1 MLKKQVSDN
10 QKTGAGASAPVCREE
25 KKLKLELDGE
35 KSARAIFLIAAVFS
49 VIAVFS
55 IVIYLLVA
63 SIPAFRDIGLF
74 DFLFKSLWLPK
85 HYFDYGR
92 PASDSFGILPT
103 IVSSIVVTLGA
114 IVVGGLLGIC
124 TAVFMVYYCPK
135 KLKGAYNQV
144 INLLSGI
151 PSVIYGFFGLVVI
164 VPMLQGMFGVPVGRG
179 VLAAV
184 LVLSIMIM
192 PTIASLSKNALEA
205 VPAEYYE
212 GALAL
217 GNTKAQAIFKV
228 CVPAAK
234 RGILSALIL
243 GVGRAVGETI
253 AVSMVVGNTSNNFPT
268 DLFMPVR
275 TMTTHIVTE
284 MGYSSGVQRD
294 GLIATGFILLLFV
307 LILNL
312 VLTIVK
318 REKTGGG
325 SLFGRHKEVRRE
337 EGTVRMEGGSSAAE
351 FHRCGIVQ
359 EVLKYACMV
368 FAVFVIVALAA
379 MVAFIVV
386 MGVPNLTAEFLFTAG
401 SSTNITILPML
412 VSTLLIIVMTLV
424 IALPIGIAAAIYLN
438 EYSKKGSKLV
448 KFIRLF
454 IDTLAGIPSI
464 VFGLFGMI
472 FFAKICGGRNL
483 MAGSLT
489 MVLIVLPTIVRSTEE
504 SLREVPDAMREGSLA
519 LGASKVR
526 TIFKIVLP
534 SALSGI
540 VTSVILSIGRIVGES
555 AALIYTAGAVAEM
568 PKELYASP
576 GMTFAVAM
584 YRLTQTGRPGDME
597 KAYATAVV
605 LLVIVVALNLL
616 VSYLEKK
623 IKRKTLGT
631 NGPEKKRR
639 LHAGA
644 AHEAAAPADTA
655 AEPSP
660 VPAAED
666 ANS

>member
-124 TAVFMVYYCPK
+124 KAGFMVYYCPK

-275 TMTTHIVTE
+275 TMTTHL
-284 MGYSSGVQRD
+284 S
-294 GLIATGFILLLFV
+294 LIHI
-307 LILNL
+307 
-312 VLTIVK
+312 
-318 REKTGGG
+318 
-325 SLFGRHKEVRRE
+325 
-337 EGTVRMEGGSSAAE
+337 
-351 FHRCGIVQ
+351 
-359 EVLKYACMV
+359 
-368 FAVFVIVALAA
+368 
-379 MVAFIVV
+379 
-386 MGVPNLTAEFLFTAG
+386 
-401 SSTNITILPML
+401 
-412 VSTLLIIVMTLV
+412 
-424 IALPIGIAAAIYLN
+424 
-438 EYSKKGSKLV
+438 
-448 KFIRLF
+448 
-454 IDTLAGIPSI
+454 
-464 VFGLFGMI
+464 
-472 FFAKICGGRNL
+472 
-483 MAGSLT
+483 
-489 MVLIVLPTIVRSTEE
+489 
-504 SLREVPDAMREGSLA
+504 
-519 LGASKVR
+519 
-526 TIFKIVLP
+526 
-534 SALSGI
+534 
-540 VTSVILSIGRIVGES
+540 
-555 AALIYTAGAVAEM
+555 
-568 PKELYASP
+568 
-576 GMTFAVAM
+576 
-584 YRLTQTGRPGDME
+584 
-597 KAYATAVV
+597 
-605 LLVIVVALNLL
+605 
-616 VSYLEKK
+616 
-623 IKRKTLGT
+623 
-631 NGPEKKRR
+631 
-639 LHAGA
+639 
-644 AHEAAAPADTA
+644 
-655 AEPSP
+655 
-660 VPAAED
+660 
-666 ANS
+666 